1 MSDVKWIKIVV
12 NIFDDEKIKY
22 IESMPNGDGLIVIWF
37 KLLCLAGKSNSF
49 GYLMFTNKM
58 PYTEEMLASIFNR
71 DIKEIQLALF
81 TFQQLDMVEIE
92 DNRISIA
99 NWEKHQ
105 NIEGMEKIREQTR
118 KRVQEHRERKKLI
131 GCNVTVTPN
140 VTQCNATDIDI
151 DKEIELDKEK
161 DKEKDIKEIKD
172 DVQSVQE
179 PIEPPIIQ
187 LILNDKSLFDITK
200 DYYEECCELYPN
212 VDVMQQ
218 FRNMKGWLNSNPT
231 KRKTKRGIKK
241 FINSWLSREQDKP
254 RYNQPIRQ
262 EQLASCITE
271 KQQPQELSVDDQKEL
286 LELRKNIGQV
296 TEEEYN
302 TLMNDIEALMNNA
315 SDSK

>member
-1 MSDVKWIKIVV
+1 MSDVKWIKIVT

-22 IESMPNGDGLIVIWF
+22 IESMPNGDGIIVIWF

-71 DIKEIQLALF
+71 DIKEIQFALL

-92 DNRISIA
+92 DNKISIA

-131 GCNVTVTPN
+131 GNCNGVTQDVTPN
-140 VTQCNATDIDI
+140 VTLRNAIDIDI

-161 DKEKDIKEIKD
+161 DKEKDIKDIKD
-172 DVQSVQE
+172 DVQTVQE

-200 DYYEECCELYPN
+200 AYYDECCELYPN

-218 FRNMKGWLNSNPT
+218 FRNMKGWLSSNPT

-241 FINSWLSREQDKP
+241 FINSWLAREQDKP
-254 RYNQPIRQ
+254 RFNQPIRQ

-271 KQQPQELSVDDQKEL
+271 KQEPQELSVDDQKEIL
-286 LELRKNIGQV
+286 KLRKDLNQIS
-296 TEEEYN
+296 EDEYN
-302 TLMNDIEALMNNA
+302 ILMNEVQALMNG
-315 SDSK
+315 